1 MIPTLSTLPVTSR
14 SARGKASGRHSPR
27 LAARRWLTLSALGGA
42 SLLVYWVGLIRPYN
56 LFALRFKPLLD
67 IAKLTRDKP
76 VAQAG
81 FVLAFAALSGLYY
94 LAWRTCRPAPGETEA
109 ARSVPLPSSRAMW
122 VVLVF
127 SLLAIQ
133 ISVLWLYPIDAADL
147 FDNISRGR
155 ITAQH
160 GGNPFYD
167 APRDYAQDPF
177 RGYTAWPGATSAYGP
192 LWELLAAGTSR
203 IAGDGILANILGF
216 KLLGLLFYGGSAALI
231 AGILCRAAPERALQ
245 GVCLFAW
252 NPLVIYET
260 AGNGHNDVVMVFFI
274 LLGVWALLR
283 GRFTSAALALV
294 AGALI
299 KFVPVLLLP
308 VALAAGLRA
317 LPTRRSRLY
326 YLLVTLVACAVL
338 IAAAFAPFWRGG
350 DVLGLQRRASL
361 FTTSLPAVV
370 QAQLEPSL
378 GAEVSQRIVARV
390 AALLMGAVALLQ
402 AWRTWRRPGWLSP
415 VHASARILLFYL
427 LFTCLWF
434 QPWYALWPLAL
445 AAILPE
451 GATARLAVL
460 LSYAALWKT
469 IVFDYFLYRGGPLPP
484 RAWRESLLG
493 PATLGLAWL
502 YAGYAVLA
510 NFRLKIEDGKSRPQ
524 SAVSNLKSQ
533 I

>member
-1 MIPTLSTLPVTSR
+1 M
-14 SARGKASGRHSPR
+14 
-27 LAARRWLTLSALGGA
+27 
-42 SLLVYWVGLIRPYN
+42 
-56 LFALRFKPLLD
+56 
-67 IAKLTRDKP
+67 
-76 VAQAG
+76 
-81 FVLAFAALSGLYY
+81 LY
-94 LAWRTCRPAPGETEA
+94 
-109 ARSVPLPSSRAMW
+109 
-122 VVLVF
+122 
-127 SLLAIQ
+127 
-133 ISVLWLYPIDAADL
+133 
-147 FDNISRGR
+147 
-155 ITAQH
+155 
-160 GGNPFYD
+160 
-167 APRDYAQDPF
+167 
-177 RGYTAWPGATSAYGP
+177 
-192 LWELLAAGTSR
+192 
-203 IAGDGILANILGF
+203 
-216 KLLGLLFYGGSAALI
+216 
-231 AGILCRAAPERALQ
+231 RAAPERALQ

-260 AGNGHNDVVMVFFI
+260 AGNGHNDIVMVFFI

-299 KFVPVLLLP
+299 KFIPMLLLP

-317 LPTRRSRLY
+317 LPTLRSRLY
-326 YLLVTLVACAVL
+326 YSFITGVACVVL
-338 IAAAFAPFWRGG
+338 IAASFAPFWRGG
-350 DVLGLQRRASL
+350 DILGLQRRASL

-390 AALLMGAVALLQ
+390 AALLMGAVVLLQ
-402 AWRTWRRPGWLSP
+402 AWRTWRRPGWLTP
-415 VHASARILLFYL
+415 VRASAHILLFYL

-484 RAWRESLLG
+484 RVWRESLLG

-502 YAGYAVLA
+502 YGGYAAMVD
-510 NFRLKIEDGKSRPQ
+510 FRLRIADWKSRPQ
-524 SAVSNLKSQ
+524 SAVSNLNSEF
-533 I
+533 